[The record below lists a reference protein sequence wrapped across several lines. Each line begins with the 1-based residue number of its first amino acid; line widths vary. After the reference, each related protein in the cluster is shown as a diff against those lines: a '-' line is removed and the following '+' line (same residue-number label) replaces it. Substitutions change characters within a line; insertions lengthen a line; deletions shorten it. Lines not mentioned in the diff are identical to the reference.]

1 MTKYIQYWFLTIHI
15 FLLDVKNGHSPFLI
29 PSTAL
34 TFDICVIEC
43 LFWSCA
49 KFYEI
54 TDPVPQKLVLKTYRI
69 WEIKLPQQLHKE
81 HFLKKHPISQQFLLN
96 SSDLIL
102 NAIRECPRIK
112 PYILFPCII
121 FFGLIKDRIGKIIE
135 MYIEMIWHKYVY
147 TAKNSSHLVNYHI
160 YHLIYFYFL
169 VKPFEFYSFSKFQLY
184 YPL

>member
-1 MTKYIQYWFLTIHI
+1 MDTAHFSYRQQRSLLI
-15 FLLDVKNGHSPFLI
+15 FALLNVYSEAVPNSMKLQTLCLKN
-29 PSTAL
+29 
-34 TFDICVIEC
+34 
-43 LFWSCA
+43 LFW
-49 KFYEI
+49 
-54 TDPVPQKLVLKTYRI
+54 KLT
-69 WEIKLPQQLHKE
+69 EFEKLSYPNNYIE